1 VIVLTILFC
10 GIEVHFTDAYQD
22 AIAGAVPQIVELLK
36 SMDEDVRSAGAKI
49 IGNLTENRK

>member
-1 VIVLTILFC
+1 MIVLTILFC